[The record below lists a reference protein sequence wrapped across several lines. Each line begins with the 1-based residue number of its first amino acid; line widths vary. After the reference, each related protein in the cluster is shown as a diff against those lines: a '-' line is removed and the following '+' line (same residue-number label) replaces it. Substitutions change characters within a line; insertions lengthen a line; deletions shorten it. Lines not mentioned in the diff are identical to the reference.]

1 MAQDAFNSGFCKQNN
16 ELTVEEAKVAFFKK
30 KRKKK
35 LVMIWIQ
42 LNIEMNLNW

>member
-1 MAQDAFNSGFCKQNN
+1 MAQDAFNSGFCNQNN
-16 ELTVEEAKVAFFKK
+16 ELTEEEAKVAFLK